1 MEHMLASK
9 ITAWCSKRNDM
20 SETQAIAVTYGIE
33 LIFNSLFKVIGLV
46 LLGVVFGRA
55 WEVILSIG
63 CFSLLRSC
71 AGGVHVKSSLGCF
84 LSMAFVCVLSCVG
97 AEYISYLP
105 VGVMI
110 LLSVGIIV
118 LIKLYA
124 PFFTE
129 NNPIE
134 DEKIIKKKNIG
145 AVIISV
151 ILLTIIWITPIWEMK
166 MIMLMP
172 ITLETLSILPC
183 WHGRSKEIK
192 QKDA

>member
-9 ITAWCSKRNDM
+9 ITAWCLKRNEM

-33 LIFNSLFKVIGLV
+33 LIFNSLFKVIGLI
-46 LLGVVFGRA
+46 LLGLVFGRA
-55 WEVILSIG
+55 WDVILSIG

-71 AGGVHVKSSLGCF
+71 AGGVHMKSSLGCF
-84 LSMAFVCVLSCVG
+84 LSMALVCVLSCVG
-97 AEYISYLP
+97 ADYIGYLP

-110 LLSVGIIV
+110 ALTIGIIV
-118 LIKLYA
+118 VNKLYA

-145 AVIISV
+145 AVVISV
-151 ILLTIIWITPIWEMK
+151 ILLVIIWITPIWNVK
-166 MIMLMP
+166 MLMLIP
-172 ITLETLSILPC
+172 VALETLSILPC
-183 WHGRSKEIK
+183 WHGTKK
-192 QKDA
+192 AVQN

>member
-9 ITAWCSKRNDM
+9 ITAWCLKRNEM

-33 LIFNSLFKVIGLV
+33 LIFNSLFKVIGLI
-46 LLGVVFGRA
+46 LLGLVFGRA
-55 WEVILSIG
+55 WDVILSIG

-71 AGGVHVKSSLGCF
+71 AGGVHMKSSLGCF
-84 LSMAFVCVLSCVG
+84 LSMVLVCVLSCVG
-97 AEYISYLP
+97 ADYIGYLP

-110 LLSVGIIV
+110 ALTIGIIV
-118 LIKLYA
+118 VNKLYA

-145 AVIISV
+145 AVVISV
-151 ILLTIIWITPIWEMK
+151 ILLVIIWITPIWNVK
-166 MIMLMP
+166 MLMLIP
-172 ITLETLSILPC
+172 VTLETLSILPC
-183 WHGRSKEIK
+183 WHGTKK
-192 QKDA
+192 AVQN